1 VTSLG
6 RCSPVLPKNI
16 PQLLLSNG
24 TVEGKALPKVS
35 RIPTCVSLCRNACG
49 ADAARVGLIHRG
61 A

>member
-1 VTSLG
+1 
-6 RCSPVLPKNI
+6 LPKNI
-16 PQLLLSNG
+16 PQLLLSSG